1 MSEILKNLQKHKMDL
16 EVSKLW
22 EDDMTYFLNRRSLNI
37 DIGFRC
43 PLECPRCQRQ
53 RQWRNNDLK
62 VPGRD
67 LTLDEIDKISDFY
80 NDFQFCGQLSD
91 PVHHPKFPQILEML
105 RKKNVRCEI
114 HNAASAKSK
123 AYYIKC
129 FKANPDAHWVFGI
142 DGLPEESNMYRIN
155 QDGEKL
161 FNIMIESKKYLK
173 HKPIWQYIVF
183 SYNENHI
190 EQAKKLAKENDISF
204 MTTQSSRWEGDND
217 PYRPKNKEVSL
228 NAI

>member
-1 MSEILKNLQKHKMDL
+1 MNK
-16 EVSKLW
+16 EVQ
-22 EDDMTYFLNRRSLNI
+22 EDIQFFMNRRSLNI

-53 RQWRNNDLK
+53 TTWRNNNLK

-67 LTLDEIDKISDFY
+67 LTLDEIDKISDY
-80 NDFQFCGQLSD
+80 YEDFIFCGQISD
-91 PVHHPKFPQILEML
+91 PVHHPKFHKILEML
-105 RKKNVRCEI
+105 YEKKIQVEV
-114 HNAASAKSK
+114 HNAASQRSK
-123 AYYIKC
+123 DFYIKC
-129 FKANPDAHWVFGI
+129 FKAHPTARWVFGI
-142 DGLPEESNMYRIN
+142 DGLPEESNLYRIN

-173 HKPIWQYIVF
+173 HRPVWQYIVF

-190 EQAKKLAKENDISF
+190 EEAKSKAKLNKVDF
-204 MTTQSSRWEGDND
+204 MLVQSSRWDGDND
-217 PYRPKNKEVSL
+217 PFRPKNKEVSL

>member
-53 RQWRNNDLK
+53 RAWRNNGLK

-67 LTLDEIDKISDFY
+67 LTFEEIDKISDFY

-105 RKKNVRCEI
+105 RKKNVRCEV

-123 AYYIKC
+123 AYFIKC
-129 FKANPDAHWVFGI
+129 FKANPHAQWIFGI
-142 DGLPEESNMYRIN
+142 DGLPKESHMYRIN
-155 QDGEKL
+155 QDGQKL
-161 FNIMIESKKYLK
+161 FDIMVESKKYLI
-173 HKPIWQYIVF
+173 HKPTWQYIIF

-190 EQAKKLAKENDISF
+190 LEAKMKAKSVGVNF
-204 MTTQSSRWEGDND
+204 MTTQSSRWDGDND

>member
-1 MSEILKNLQKHKMDL
+1 MSKEIQKEL
-16 EVSKLW
+16 EITK
-22 EDDMTYFLNRRSLNI
+22 DIQYFMSRKSLNI
-37 DIGFRC
+37 DISFRC

-53 RQWRNNDLK
+53 RQWRNEGKK

-105 RKKNVRCEI
+105 RKKNVRCEV

-123 AYYIKC
+123 AYFIKC
-129 FKANPDAHWVFGI
+129 FKANPHAQWIFGI
-142 DGLPEESNMYRIN
+142 DGLPKESHMYRIN
-155 QDGEKL
+155 QDGQKL
-161 FNIMIESKKYLK
+161 FDIMVESKKYLI
-173 HKPIWQYIVF
+173 HKPTWQYIIF

-190 EQAKKLAKENDISF
+190 LEAKMKAKSVGVNF
-204 MTTQSSRWEGDND
+204 MTTQSSRWDGDND

>member
-1 MSEILKNLQKHKMDL
+1 MSKETQKDL
-16 EVSKLW
+16 EIA
-22 EDDMTYFLNRRSLNI
+22 EDIQYFFNRRSLNI

-105 RKKNVRCEI
+105 RKKNVRCEV

-123 AYYIKC
+123 AYFIKC
-129 FKANPDAHWVFGI
+129 FKANPHAQWIFGI
-142 DGLPEESNMYRIN
+142 DGLPKESHMYRIN
-155 QDGEKL
+155 QDGQKL
-161 FNIMIESKKYLK
+161 FDIMVESKKYLI
-173 HKPIWQYIVF
+173 HKPTWQYIIF

-190 EQAKKLAKENDISF
+190 LEAKMKAKSVGVNF
-204 MTTQSSRWEGDND
+204 MTTQSSRWDGDND